1 MRHHYK
7 THVSIELAEVAFRL
21 TRADTVR
28 GERGHL
34 FVGCGLGGGGGGGSD
49 AHSYPVM
56 AVDTMLS
63 YSSCVIIPDANF
75 AANVRCSLLPS
86 RAASM
91 ACMLARVGR
100 GEGLLGRRRR
110 VGGAFRSVSVHERH
124 VVRMIGLT
132 SISLHRT

>member
-7 THVSIELAEVAFRL
+7 THVSIELAEVAFL
-21 TRADTVR
+21 PTRADTVR

-34 FVGCGLGGGGGGGSD
+34 FVGCGWGEGGSD
-49 AHSYPVM
+49 AHAYPVM

-91 ACMLARVGR
+91 ACMLAKVGR

-110 VGGAFRSVSVHERH
+110 EGGAFRSVSVHERK